1 MRRSQNVS
9 APAAIIVIVVA
20 LIILFAVF
28 NHPAPEA
35 IQPSVQVPEPPPV
48 DERQISD
55 MYKGLSPLGIVA
67 VFPPLLE
74 DRLQG
79 VRVVA
84 VVKDTPAARA
94 GLKPGDF
101 IATFDQKYLVSPD
114 ALTYLLARVEPK
126 KTYQMQVT
134 RSGKTMKL
142 PVTGITP
149 LPPEER
155 VKF

>member
-1 MRRSQNVS
+1 MS
-9 APAAIIVIVVA
+9 APAAIIVIVAA
-20 LIILFAVF
+20 LIVFFMVF
-28 NHPAPEA
+28 NRPAPETV
-35 IQPSVQVPEPPPV
+35 QLSVQVPDPPPV
-48 DERQISD
+48 DESQIAD
-55 MYKGLSPLGIVA
+55 MYKGLSPLGLVA
-67 VFPPLLE
+67 VLPPLLE
-74 DRLQG
+74 DRQRG

-84 VVKDTPAARA
+84 VGKDTLAARA
-94 GLKPGDF
+94 GLKAGDL
-101 IATFDQKYLVSPD
+101 IVTFDQKHLMSPD

-134 RSGKTMKL
+134 RSGKTMNL